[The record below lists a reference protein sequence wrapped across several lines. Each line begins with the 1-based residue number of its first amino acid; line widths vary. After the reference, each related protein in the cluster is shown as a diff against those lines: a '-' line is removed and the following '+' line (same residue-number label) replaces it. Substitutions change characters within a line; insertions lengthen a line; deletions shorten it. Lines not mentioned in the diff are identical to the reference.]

1 MRHSGLIMFITI
13 DSVCLFDK
21 AGVCGLKIQFRFQF
35 QYQYQDRVVTIR
47 ILLSLTFEGFLARLT
62 LILLFNK
69 MSFVFTLIVFE
80 TNFFFVHIVSFR
92 CFFEQFH
99 NSIELKKSHPTS
111 NWTLKSSKPNFE
123 IVGCVQHWNLQNE
136 IATQLHL
143 IAFFFSFCSLLM
155 DINDYWTQIGHFRCI
170 RFPLKLEH
178 IWWIYGIFIHFNAW
192 SDVRSLGKWMLLINY
207 LIQKSKEN
215 DNNC

>member
-62 LILLFNK
+62 LISLFNK

-80 TNFFFVHIVSFR
+80 MNFFFVHIVSFR

-111 NWTLKSSKPNFE
+111 KVIELWNRRNQILKSSVVFNTE
-123 IVGCVQHWNLQNE
+123 IYKMKLPHNYIWLR
-136 IATQLHL
+136 
-143 IAFFFSFCSLLM
+143 FFSHFAHCWWILT
-155 DINDYWTQIGHFRCI
+155 IIGH
-170 RFPLKLEH
+170 KLD
-178 IWWIYGIFIHFNAW
+178 IF
-192 SDVRSLGKWMLLINY
+192 DVLDSR
-207 LIQKSKEN
+207 
-215 DNNC
+215 